1 MSKITFKTNPRVTAI
16 FNDLEKYLAFCREY
30 GYKYDESEL
39 YSNRSAAYRQY
50 TKMITGKPAR
60 NNWSEAIAARDAANA

>member
-1 MSKITFKTNPRVTAI
+1 MAKLIIKHNPRTDAI
-16 FNDLEKYLAFCREY
+16 FDDLEKYLAFCKQF

-50 TKMITGKPAR
+50 TKHLAGKPVR
-60 NNWSEAIAARDAANA
+60 NMWSEAIAARDASNA